1 MEKNIRRLV
10 LLFSLILVAVP
21 MVVFPNRLGLGLGG
35 GSAVNLLYE
44 MVFYGIVL
52 FLFRRDTTLAALT
65 VGVALT
71 LVYRLAL
78 GAAFGLALVVMYDLG
93 LSVAFSLGMTKY
105 VPAILLQAVCAPFVL
120 RPVYMGLAANL
131 APGRRGRRAR
141 HTPHTDVLEESEMNV
156 ATVPFRETAPAATIR
171 PEPAVSTVLAEGN
184 HFDRAVGY
192 LGESGAVRM
201 ALLVDQEGLPLA
213 KFVRGKEDIE
223 VWAPLAVMVL
233 GDAREL
239 LARTGGRDMPDKVD
253 IGTRGVRLL
262 VRRIDRVILIV
273 AAEPNI
279 DETIHI
285 RIAQAADMI
294 RKYMS
299 ERYSPAVFARVEGRY
314 VSNS

>member
-10 LLFSLILVAVP
+10 LLFSLVLVAIP

-44 MVFYGIVL
+44 MVFYGVVL
-52 FLFRRDTTLAALT
+52 FLFRRNTTLVALT

-93 LSVAFSLGMTKY
+93 LSVAFSLGMAKY
-105 VPAILLQAVCAPFVL
+105 VPAILLQVACAPFVL
-120 RPVYMGLAANL
+120 RPVYLGLVARL
-131 APGRRGRRAR
+131 APGRRERAFR
-141 HTPHTDVLEESEMNV
+141 QMPRSIIREDVEMNAPSV
-156 ATVPFRETAPAATIR
+156 SLREAVSAATTR
-171 PEPAVSTVLAEGN
+171 SESVSPTAMGEGSL
-184 HFDRAVGY
+184 FDRAVGY
-192 LGESGAVRM
+192 LGESAAVRM
-201 ALLVDQEGLPLA
+201 AVLVDQEGLPLA
-213 KFVRGKEDIE
+213 KFVRGRED
-223 VWAPLAVMVL
+223 VDAWAPLAVMVL
-233 GDAREL
+233 GSNRTLVARV
-239 LARTGGRDMPDKVD
+239 GGQDNPDRVD
-253 IGTRGVRLL
+253 IGTRGLRLL
-262 VRRIDRVILIV
+262 VRRIDRVILMV
-273 AAEPNI
+273 AAEPTI